1 MVVARRRCVAY
12 VRDRQSRSVTIPD
25 CGRRAISADLHGQ
38 SGLARDRGSA
48 TDESFGRRST
58 RLRTCRRGGG
68 KRSCGGRARARNGPF
83 NTTTHEGI
91 TITLST
97 ASSSGSHGA
106 SLATSRIWPARGVR
120 ASAHVGTAPARSL
133 RGPAGGSCLRYRLV
147 RPGPGPGVPRI
158 PVDHGNNAW
167 ALLPAGV
174 CYCPTRPST
183 HSRSRSACPQWR
195 AYSSIR

>member
-1 MVVARRRCVAY
+1 MN
-12 VRDRQSRSVTIPD
+12 RSV
-25 CGRRAISADLHGQ
+25 ADLLVCE
-38 SGLARDRGSA
+38 LAAAAAGSEA
-48 TDESFGRRST
+48 AGAAHEPEMA
-58 RLRTCRRGGG
+58 L
-68 KRSCGGRARARNGPF
+68 F

-147 RPGPGPGVPRI
+147 RPRPFVPRI
-158 PVDHGNNAW
+158 PLDHGNNAW
-167 ALLPAGV
+167 ALLPAGE
-174 CYCPTRPST
+174 CYCPIRTST

-195 AYSSIR
+195 AAAPLVPHHPLPRTPALAPASPAVRHA

>member
-1 MVVARRRCVAY
+1 MN
-12 VRDRQSRSVTIPD
+12 RSV
-25 CGRRAISADLHGQ
+25 ADLLVCE
-38 SGLARDRGSA
+38 LAAAAAGSEA
-48 TDESFGRRST
+48 AGAAHEPEMA
-58 RLRTCRRGGG
+58 L
-68 KRSCGGRARARNGPF
+68 F

-97 ASSSGSHGA
+97 ASSSESHGA
-106 SLATSRIWPARGVR
+106 PLATSRIWPARGVR

-147 RPGPGPGVPRI
+147 RPRPGVPRI
-158 PVDHGNNAW
+158 PLDRGNNAW

-195 AYSSIR
+195 GSPPHPLSRPPRSTRRPPPTHPPP

>member
-25 CGRRAISADLHGQ
+25 CGRRAISAVLHGQ

-48 TDESFGRRST
+48 TDEPFGRRST

-68 KRSCGGRARARNGPF
+68 KRSCRGRARARNGPF
-83 NTTTHEGI
+83 QHDHPRRHHYHFVHRELLRVSRRFAGNPPE
-91 TITLST
+91 
-97 ASSSGSHGA
+97 SG
-106 SLATSRIWPARGVR
+106 RPGVFVR
-120 ASAHVGTAPARSL
+120 QPTWAPL
-133 RGPAGGSCLRYRLV
+133 RPDRFEDPAGGSCLRYRLV
-147 RPGPGPGVPRI
+147 RPRPGVPRI
-158 PVDHGNNAW
+158 PLDHGNNAW

>member
-25 CGRRAISADLHGQ
+25 CGRRAISAVLHGQ

-68 KRSCGGRARARNGPF
+68 KRSCRAAHEPEMALF
-83 NTTTHEGI
+83 NTTTQEGI

-147 RPGPGPGVPRI
+147 RPRPGVPRI
-158 PVDHGNNAW
+158 PLDHGNNAW